1 MEEEKW
7 IKDEAKRKKEETKKW
22 GVKISAPT
30 LKTQPKAESTQKKK
44 KIFFKIF
51 KYLSNSKIQ
60 FKIFIPKFSIPH
72 SQCPNFKL
80 KSLVFKKSKP

>member
-44 KIFFKIF
+44 KKSFSKFSSIFQTPKF
-51 KYLSNSKIQ
+51 NSK
-60 FKIFIPKFSIPH
+60 FSF
-72 SQCPNFKL
+72 PNFQFHIL
-80 KSLVFKKSKP
+80 NAQILNSNL